1 MFLNMENK
9 YSHTYFFQYK
19 FCQYI
24 IYMIHS
30 ILIIGGDAY
39 GEHISKDFR

>member
-1 MFLNMENK
+1 MENK

-24 IYMIHS
+24 IYMRHS
-30 ILIIGGDAY
+30 ILIY
-39 GEHISKDFR
+39 WR